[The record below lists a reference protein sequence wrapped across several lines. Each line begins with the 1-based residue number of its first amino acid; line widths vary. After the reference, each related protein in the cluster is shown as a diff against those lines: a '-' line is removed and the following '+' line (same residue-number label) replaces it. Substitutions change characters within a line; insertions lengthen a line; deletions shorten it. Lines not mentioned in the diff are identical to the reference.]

1 MRLSTK
7 LLLTTCISPALIWLV
22 GVYVVKTS
30 QDQLRAA
37 IQTAAMAEVRSMQ
50 EEIDRLLRARTNTW
64 EKFSKDE
71 EVIAALVKSNEMLRK
86 KEGLVEEIALVWSDE
101 ERRRNLPDGVL
112 DRSLSRDLD
121 STVDKMTE
129 LSGGREIFHRVM
141 LTNAFGGIVAQ

>member
-86 KEGLVEEIALVWSDE
+86 KEGLVEEIALVWSDG
-101 ERRRNLPDGVL
+101 NCLC
-112 DRSLSRDLD
+112 SL
-121 STVDKMTE
+121 K
-129 LSGGREIFHRVM
+129 SGIFWC
-141 LTNAFGGIVAQ
+141 